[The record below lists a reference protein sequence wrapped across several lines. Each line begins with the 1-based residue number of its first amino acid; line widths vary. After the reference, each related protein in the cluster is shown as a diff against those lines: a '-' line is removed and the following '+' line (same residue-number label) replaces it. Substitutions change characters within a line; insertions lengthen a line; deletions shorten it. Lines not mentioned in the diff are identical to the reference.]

1 MTSLMNWILIGVLT
15 LSTCCLAASAWLWF
29 WIKRQAW
36 ETRREAK
43 QSEGGILSSITAVQA
58 DFNALSDRFDELEKR
73 TGMLVAPP
81 PAISG
86 LNLNRRTQALRM
98 LARGEQPDRIAA
110 ALDLPL
116 GETALLAKIRRLS
129 G

>member
-1 MTSLMNWILIGVLT
+1 MTSHMNWILIGVLA
-15 LSTCCLAASAWLWF
+15 LSTCCLATSAWLWY
-29 WIKRQAW
+29 WLKRQAW
-36 ETRREAK
+36 EARREAK
-43 QSEGGILSSITAVQA
+43 QSESGLLSSIAAVRA
-58 DFNALSDRFDELEKR
+58 DFNALNDRFDELEER

-116 GETALLAKIRRLS
+116 GETALLAKVRRLS